1 MGVGSCF
8 FTWKP
13 SWRLLVQS
21 QQWKHQNNARNLFKV
36 NNKDTNTTP
45 LKSFWCSY
53 CEIWTNF
60 THCSGVSIADF
71 EQSLKE
77 LSYTA
82 DIVLVPLL
90 LNSGSHLSKKLFYFR
105 QWKPFK
111 NEKCFLFPLKSF
123 FHSQDI
129 WIFLLIRKIKF
140 ISHFMMSLAG

>member
-90 LNSGSHLSKKLFYFR
+90 FRAPTFFFIFYCFIFVSESPLKMKNAFYF
-105 QWKPFK
+105 
-111 NEKCFLFPLKSF
+111 LLKAF
-123 FHSQDI
+123 FI
-129 WIFLLIRKIKF
+129 LKIFEFFSWLER
-140 ISHFMMSLAG
+140 